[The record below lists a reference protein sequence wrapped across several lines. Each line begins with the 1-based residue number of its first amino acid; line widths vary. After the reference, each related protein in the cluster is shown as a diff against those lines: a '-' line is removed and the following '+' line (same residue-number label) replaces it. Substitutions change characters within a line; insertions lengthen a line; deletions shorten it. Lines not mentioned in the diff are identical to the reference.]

1 MNRVKT
7 VYCFAFLTI
16 ASLFWGFSRL
26 FLIDAPNVF
35 SHAKE
40 DMSYAWYVPLF
51 SLYVLWRERN
61 EIVKSLSS
69 PSIAGALSSLPFLA
83 MGFLGVRGLQIR
95 FEIVAVVGL
104 FITLPWAFFGFNTAK
119 KMLFPAGFLLFCLP
133 LSTFLDIITIHLR
146 LFATSVAYGA
156 LQGFGAEIIK
166 RGTMLMASDG
176 SFSIDIAEPC
186 SGLRSLFALMA
197 LTVAY
202 AYFTQPTWPRRII
215 LSALSV
221 PIAVAGN
228 VMRIFTI
235 CLVGKYASSEF
246 ATGFYHD
253 YSGFV
258 IFFVAIMLM
267 VACGEAISVVSRR
280 CRAKEKTLPR
290 EDSRRTDKAPI
301 TNADLGVAL
310 CVTLAVT
317 VSMAFLAATPKAT
330 LTEAPSIRLVD
341 IEGYNCRKLPPAE
354 AEVKGLPE
362 DTIIDKRIYQESDG
376 SWHLVTMVIGGI
388 SKGSIHRPELCL
400 SGQGFLMATPRN
412 VEVNGIRWRF
422 ITLRNANGA
431 DDQGFAYTFFNQAG
445 FYTPSHTGRIF
456 RDVLDRSLFNRIDR
470 WVMVT
475 VNSSSD
481 NFSARKIFF
490 EKLSEKLK

>member
-1 MNRVKT
+1 M
-7 VYCFAFLTI
+7 
-16 ASLFWGFSRL
+16 
-26 FLIDAPNVF
+26 
-35 SHAKE
+35 
-40 DMSYAWYVPLF
+40 
-51 SLYVLWRERN
+51 VL
-61 EIVKSLSS
+61 
-69 PSIAGALSSLPFLA
+69 
-83 MGFLGVRGLQIR
+83 
-95 FEIVAVVGL
+95 
-104 FITLPWAFFGFNTAK
+104 
-119 KMLFPAGFLLFCLP
+119 
-133 LSTFLDIITIHLR
+133 
-146 LFATSVAYGA
+146 SV
-156 LQGFGAEIIK
+156 
-166 RGTMLMASDG
+166 
-176 SFSIDIAEPC
+176 
-186 SGLRSLFALMA
+186 
-197 LTVAY
+197 
-202 AYFTQPTWPRRII
+202 
-215 LSALSV
+215 LSV

-267 VACGEAISVVSRR
+267 VACGEAISAVSRR

-290 EDSRRTDKAPI
+290 EDSRQTDKAPI
-301 TNADLGVAL
+301 TNADLGVAV
-310 CVTLAVT
+310 CVTIVVL

-330 LTEAPSIRLVD
+330 LTEAPSVRLVD
-341 IEGYNCRKLPPAE
+341 IDGYDCKKLPPAE